1 MDLDLNPYAPGAG
14 VRPPAMVGRDAQLAA
29 WATTIKR
36 TGNGLQS
43 RPLCLWGLR
52 GVGKTVLLNA
62 LRRDA
67 ESAGWLTVS
76 IEAAPTE
83 RGRETA
89 QRRFA
94 RDLVSAARK
103 MKVIDTH
110 SLRKALGSI
119 SSFSLNV
126 GIASLAL
133 GVEPAGGRADTGDVT
148 QDLIELAD
156 DVSGDLRER
165 GLGFAV
171 FVDEMQDLDDEFT
184 AALLTMQHK
193 ANQEDWPV
201 FVIAAGLPNLPG
213 RLRAVRTSAE
223 RLFNYNEVGPLSA
236 DAATA
241 ALTRPAE
248 AQNAAF
254 TRRAVETLV
263 EASSGYPYFL
273 QEFGKAIW
281 DIAPRSPFTKRDA
294 DNAVALGIA
303 ELDNGF
309 FPARWERATQA
320 ERAYLTAMASG
331 EDSDMTSGAIAERLG
346 KTTQSLGPTRAQLIA
361 KGLIYAPEHGVV
373 RFSVPGMAEFI
384 VRQNATIA

>member
-1 MDLDLNPYAPGAG
+1 MDVDLNPYAPGAG
-14 VRPPAMVGRDAQLAA
+14 VRPPAMVGRDAQLAEMSTA
-29 WATTIKR
+29 IKR
-36 TGNGLQS
+36 TKHRLQS
-43 RPLCLWGLR
+43 RPMCLWGLR

-76 IEAAPTE
+76 LEAAPTE
-83 RGRETA
+83 KGRETVK
-89 QRRFA
+89 RRFA
-94 RDLVSAARK
+94 RDLVLAARK
-103 MKVIDTH
+103 MRVIDTH
-110 SLRKALGSI
+110 PLRKALGSI
-119 SSFSLNV
+119 SSFSLSV

-133 GVEPAGGRADTGDVT
+133 GVEPSGGRADTGDIT

-156 DVSGDLRER
+156 DVSDDLRKQ
-165 GLGFAV
+165 GLGFAI
-171 FVDEMQDLDDEFT
+171 FVDEMQDLEDEFT

-213 RLRAVRTSAE
+213 RLSAVRTYSE
-223 RLFNYNEVGPLSA
+223 RLFSYSEVGPLSP

-254 TRRAVETLV
+254 TRQAVETLV
-263 EASSGYPYFL
+263 QASNGYPYFL

-281 DIAPRSPFTKRDA
+281 DIAPRSPFTKHDA
-294 DNAVALGIA
+294 DKAVTLGVA

-309 FPARWERATQA
+309 FPARWTQA
-320 ERAYLTAMASG
+320 ERAYLTAMASAG
-331 EDSDMTSGAIAERLG
+331 DSGATSGAIAESLG

-361 KGLIYAPEHGVV
+361 KGLIHAPGYGVV

-384 VRQNATIA
+384 VRQSAAIA